1 MAQKT
6 KTTSEST
13 AIEAVDLERLF
24 KLRLTVARF
33 GEMDRAGWWNT
44 KGMLG
49 GLGKAVVSRGFPQ
62 THLLAQARVVFTVA
76 TKRCADVFSPPGH
89 FTLWSLPTALEDAFR
104 ERWMEWRDQISNFR
118 PFFDSLESMEG
129 TNLLDV
135 LQSLSLAGDAER
147 DALKGLRVSANGNA
161 MLIPGVHP
169 CNDQII
175 SLLAAGFSRG
185 SKSQLV
191 IPYAAMEATP

>member
-1 MAQKT
+1 MAQ
-6 KTTSEST
+6 KTTSESR

-49 GLGKAVVSRGFPQ
+49 SLGKAVASRGFPQ

-104 ERWMEWRDQISNFR
+104 ERWMEWRDQISNSR

-161 MLIPGVHP
+161 ILIPGVHP

-185 SKSQLV
+185 SKGQLV